1 VTSLDELFRRSSTSM
16 MLADGDRRIQDANDA
31 CCELLHASR
40 DELVALRLDDLT
52 PEDRRVELGRLWSS
66 LVADGTQTGT
76 FVFVAGDGT
85 PVEFVYSA
93 IANAD
98 GDLHLGALA
107 PAGREAG
114 GPEHATEG
122 PAGGAGA
129 SKGGGRLTP
138 REREVITL
146 LALGLTSGEVA
157 ERLVISPETVRIH
170 VRNARRR
177 LGARTR
183 AQAIAI
189 ALRWGQIQPSSAAE
203 LLGAG

>member
-1 VTSLDELFRRSSTSM
+1 M
-16 MLADGDRRIQDANDA
+16 MLADGARRVQDANDA
-31 CCELLHASR
+31 CCELLQAR
-40 DELVALRLDDLT
+40 REELVSLRLDDLT
-52 PEDRRVELGRLWSS
+52 PEDRREELGRRWSS

-85 PVEFVYSA
+85 AVEFVYSA

-98 GDLHLGALA
+98 GDLHLGALV
-107 PAGREAG
+107 PAGREVRAPELAAEGSADG
-114 GPEHATEG
+114 GGERR
-122 PAGGAGA
+122 
-129 SKGGGRLTP
+129 GGGRLTP

-189 ALRWGQIQPSSAAE
+189 ALRSGQIQPASAAE
-203 LLGAG
+203 LLDAG

>member
-1 VTSLDELFRRSSTSM
+1 MSSLDELFRRSSTPM

-31 CCELLHASR
+31 CCELLHAAR
-40 DELVALRLDDLT
+40 DELVSLRLDDIA
-52 PEDRRVELGRLWSS
+52 PEDRREELGRLWSS

-85 PVEFVYSA
+85 PVEFAYSA
-93 IANAD
+93 IANAE
-98 GDLHLGALA
+98 GDLHLGALVPPGRDADA
-107 PAGREAG
+107 PED
-114 GPEHATEG
+114 ATERSA
-122 PAGGAGA
+122 AGDR
-129 SKGGGRLTP
+129 KKRGGGRLTP

-189 ALRWGQIQPSSAAE
+189 ALRSGQIQPSSAAE
-203 LLGAG
+203 LMGAD